1 MGDQIQTNAAASKK
15 TWCRWF
21 VLLLVA
27 LVYCLSFM
35 DRVNIGVVLPV
46 LRSEYSLTNAQAG
59 QLASMYFVGYI
70 IAVVPAGFLI
80 SKYGSRSITLFG
92 IIGFSLCTFLIG
104 TATSANQILWYRV
117 GLGSAE
123 APIPPGGATIIKS
136 WFPNREQ
143 ATASG
148 IFMGASTLGMILA
161 PPVAVWILVNYNWNY
176 VFYFF
181 AIPGFIIS
189 VLWRLLIRNQPEQMI
204 LCNLAEQQYIKSG
217 QNASEGSSDFFQEKD
232 NVYIRFVDKF
242 LSQKSIKLYE
252 TLIDLLQSRDF
263 WGLIGGFCFMG
274 FVSVGIVMWI
284 PAYLVDVKAMQLSDI
299 GWLAAAQAI
308 GGLVGCVV
316 GGMVSD
322 NVLNKRR
329 KPNMLFT
336 PISVPVILML
346 LIDGADNTIVLGI
359 ELILL
364 GFFLYIAWSCYFA
377 YLMQI
382 AGTKI
387 YPIASAIMIGFISI
401 SGFFSPIVCG
411 YLLDV
416 YKSYDNVFYF
426 WMLSS
431 FMSLLSIS
439 MITEMVGEKREEN
452 NA

>member
-1 MGDQIQTNAAASKK
+1 MTEQRQPNIVTSKK
-15 TWCRWF
+15 TRCRWF

-46 LRSEYSLTNAQAG
+46 LREEYSLTNTQAG
-59 QLASMYFVGYI
+59 QLASMYFIGYI

-80 SKYGSRSITLFG
+80 SRYGSRCITFFG
-92 IIGFSLCTFLIG
+92 IIGFSLFTFLIG

-117 GLGSAE
+117 GLGLAE

-161 PPVAVWILVNYNWNY
+161 PPAAVWILINYSWNY

-181 AIPGFIIS
+181 ALPGFVIS
-189 VLWRLLIRNQPEQMI
+189 VLWWFLVRNHPEQMR
-204 LCNLAEQQYIKSG
+204 LCNLAERQYIKSG
-217 QNASEGSSDFFQEKD
+217 QNTAAVASDFTPEKD
-232 NVYIRFVDKF
+232 NILIRFVDK
-242 LSQKSIKLYE
+242 LLPRKSVKLCE
-252 TLIDLLQSRDF
+252 TLPDLLQSRDF
-263 WGLIGGFCFMG
+263 WGLIGGFCFIG
-274 FVSVGIVMWI
+274 FVSVGIVVWI
-284 PAYLVDVKAMQLSDI
+284 PAYLVDAKALKLTDI
-299 GWLAAAQAI
+299 GWLSSAQAI
-308 GGLVGCVV
+308 GGLIGCVI

-329 KPNMLFT
+329 KANMLFT
-336 PISVPVILML
+336 PISVPIILLL
-346 LIDGADNTIVLGI
+346 LIDGSNNELILGL

-364 GFFLYIAWSCYFA
+364 GFVLYIAWSCYFA

-382 AGTKI
+382 TGTKI
-387 YPIASAIMIGFISI
+387 YPIASAILIGFGSI
-401 SGFFSPIVCG
+401 SGFFSPMICG

-416 YKSYDNVFYF
+416 YKSYDSVFYF
-426 WMLSS
+426 WMISS
-431 FMSLLSIS
+431 SISLLSMC
-439 MITEMVGEKREEN
+439 MITEVAGTEKK
-452 NA
+452 